1 MGNKDTITKKYLE
14 QPEVFAD
21 AFNYL
26 LFDGQKVIKSKDLK
40 EQDPTELAVMRKMEK
55 AFTNQKMRDVL
66 RLCTVR
72 CSKYANSDDIN
83 KLRDIMESREEY
95 KSVDVQTVDIINTYT
110 ALRISKKKTEDGHMD
125 MCAGMKGL
133 IEEGR
138 TEGRREGRTEGRR
151 EGENMLA
158 ELIKLLKPGSKDY
171 EKAINGTSVERKR
184 LYKKYKIID

>member
-1 MGNKDTITKKYLE
+1 
-14 QPEVFAD
+14 
-21 AFNYL
+21 
-26 LFDGQKVIKSKDLK
+26 
-40 EQDPTELAVMRKMEK
+40 
-55 AFTNQKMRDVL
+55 
-66 RLCTVR
+66 
-72 CSKYANSDDIN
+72 
-83 KLRDIMESREEY
+83 MESREEY